1 MNKSYSL
8 ELHISI
14 QIFNLDS
21 FPWKNTT
28 GLLYTQPWKATQGC
42 STPSFS
48 MSPMDPNKSSVIFLC
63 IGNFPWMGIGKRCYE
78 PPPIHELSFPAYWP
92 PGISCVAEKKAANAT
107 VVYWYCTSVY
117 ICNFFLRFLRAGQ
130 SGHKGGREWHNNI
143 FCSTTWRPPLCPLLC
158 CSTAGR
164 PPLCPLPL
172 PKKTNDGRRL
182 YLIIMRYG
190 YVVVFFS
197 RAEAKLQSKRSLCDT
212 SGLMMRHT

>member
-107 VVYWYCTSVY
+107 VVCWYCTSVY
-117 ICNFFLRFLRAGQ
+117 ICNFFFAVLESRTKWTQRRSRVAQQHLLFHHMAT
-130 SGHKGGREWHNNI
+130 SSV
-143 FCSTTWRPPLCPLLC
+143 STPLLFHC
-158 CSTAGR
+158 AATSSVST
-164 PPLCPLPL
+164 PL
-172 PKKTNDGRRL
+172 
-182 YLIIMRYG
+182 
-190 YVVVFFS
+190 
-197 RAEAKLQSKRSLCDT
+197 AKENQ
-212 SGLMMRHT
+212 